1 VILRREPHVKAAIE
15 EESLKRQ
22 RRHSSSSFWQ
32 SDIACFNDKRAL
44 NPPRFARF
52 LVVSWKLKENGCEGG
67 FCLFFLIK
75 F

>member
-1 VILRREPHVKAAIE
+1 MILRREPHVKAAIE

-52 LVVSWKLKENGCEGG
+52 LVVSWKLKENGREGG